1 MASTWNQGQWNLGS
15 WSDSS
20 SGSAITGLLANTALN
35 SVTIDAQINEGWG
48 RSTWNSATW
57 NSAPSAFVSV
67 TGSQTTVEIDLGI
80 GWGRGTWSEDGWNT
94 PGGYI
99 LTGTGTLFSIT
110 GQQGTTAIFD
120 ADNVTFPN
128 ATISA
133 QAALLYN
140 ANNANS
146 AIAILDFGGVKT
158 STNGT
163 FELQFPTANASAGLI
178 RIA

>member
-1 MASTWNQGQWNLGS
+1 M
-15 WSDSS
+15 
-20 SGSAITGLLANTALN
+20 AITQAIATVFKQDLMSPGGNLAALTLKCALYTNAATLNATTAAYETGNEVSASGTNYTTGGNVLANVAI
-35 SVTIDAQINEGWG
+35 SVD
-48 RSTWNSATW
+48 
-57 NSAPSAFVSV
+57 
-67 TGSQTTVEIDLGI
+67 
-80 GWGRGTWSEDGWNT
+80 
-94 PGGYI
+94 
-99 LTGTGTLFSIT
+99 
-110 GQQGTTAIFD
+110 GTTAIFD

-140 ANNANS
+140 NSSANA
-146 AIAILDFGGVKT
+146 AIAVLDFGGVKT

>member
-1 MASTWNQGQWNLGS
+1 MAITQAICTVFKQDLMSPGGNLAAQTLKCALYTNAATLDATTSVYITGS
-15 WSDSS
+15 EVSDS
-20 SGSAITGLLANTALN
+20 GTNYTTGGNTLTNVAI
-35 SVTIDAQINEGWG
+35 SVD
-48 RSTWNSATW
+48 
-57 NSAPSAFVSV
+57 
-67 TGSQTTVEIDLGI
+67 
-80 GWGRGTWSEDGWNT
+80 
-94 PGGYI
+94 
-99 LTGTGTLFSIT
+99 
-110 GQQGTTAIFD
+110 GTTAIFD

-140 ANNANS
+140 NSNANA
-146 AIAILDFGGVKT
+146 AIAVLDFGGVKT

>member
-1 MASTWNQGQWNLGS
+1 MAIIQAIATVFKQDLMSPGGNLAAQTLKCALYTNAAS
-15 WSDSS
+15 L
-20 SGSAITGLLANTALN
+20 AANTTAYATANEISASGTNYTTGGNTLTN
-35 SVTIDAQINEGWG
+35 VAISVD
-48 RSTWNSATW
+48 
-57 NSAPSAFVSV
+57 
-67 TGSQTTVEIDLGI
+67 
-80 GWGRGTWSEDGWNT
+80 
-94 PGGYI
+94 
-99 LTGTGTLFSIT
+99 
-110 GQQGTTAIFD
+110 GTTAIFD

-140 ANNANS
+140 NSNANA
-146 AIAILDFGGVKT
+146 AIAVLDFGGVKT

>member
-1 MASTWNQGQWNLGS
+1 M
-15 WSDSS
+15 
-20 SGSAITGLLANTALN
+20 AITQA
-35 SVTIDAQINEGWG
+35 IC
-48 RSTWNSATW
+48 
-57 NSAPSAFVSV
+57 
-67 TGSQTTVEIDLGI
+67 TVFKQDLM
-80 GWGRGTWSEDGWNT
+80 S
-94 PGGYI
+94 PGGNLAAQSLKCALYTNAATLNATTSIYI
-99 LTGTGTLFSIT
+99 TNGEVSSTNTNYTTGGNTLTNVAISVD
-110 GQQGTTAIFD
+110 GTTAIFD
-120 ADNVTFPN
+120 ADNVSFPN

-146 AIAILDFGGVKT
+146 AIAVLDFGGIKT

>member
-1 MASTWNQGQWNLGS
+1 MAIVQ
-15 WSDSS
+15 
-20 SGSAITGLLANTALN
+20 AI
-35 SVTIDAQINEGWG
+35 
-48 RSTWNSATW
+48 ATV
-57 NSAPSAFVSV
+57 FK
-67 TGSQTTVEIDLGI
+67 QDLM
-80 GWGRGTWSEDGWNT
+80 S
-94 PGGYI
+94 PGGNLAAQSLKCALYTNAATLNATTPAYTATNEVSDTNTNYTTGGNT
-99 LTGTGTLFSIT
+99 LTNVAISVD
-110 GQQGTTAIFD
+110 GTTAIFD

>member
-1 MASTWNQGQWNLGS
+1 MAIIQAICTVFKQDLMSPGGNLAAQSLKCALYTNAASLAANTTVYITGS
-15 WSDSS
+15 EVSDS
-20 SGSAITGLLANTALN
+20 GTNYTIGGNTLTNVAIT
-35 SVTIDAQINEGWG
+35 VD
-48 RSTWNSATW
+48 
-57 NSAPSAFVSV
+57 
-67 TGSQTTVEIDLGI
+67 
-80 GWGRGTWSEDGWNT
+80 
-94 PGGYI
+94 
-99 LTGTGTLFSIT
+99 
-110 GQQGTTAIFD
+110 GTTAIFD

-140 ANNANS
+140 NSNANA
-146 AIAILDFGGVKT
+146 AIAVLDFGGVKT

>member
-1 MASTWNQGQWNLGS
+1 MAIVQ
-15 WSDSS
+15 
-20 SGSAITGLLANTALN
+20 AI
-35 SVTIDAQINEGWG
+35 
-48 RSTWNSATW
+48 ATV
-57 NSAPSAFVSV
+57 FK
-67 TGSQTTVEIDLGI
+67 QDLM
-80 GWGRGTWSEDGWNT
+80 T
-94 PGGYI
+94 PGGNLAAQSLKCALY
-99 LTGTGTLFSIT
+99 TNAATL
-110 GQQGTTAIFD
+110 
-120 ADNVTFPN
+120 N

>member
-1 MASTWNQGQWNLGS
+1 MAITQAIATVFKQDLMSPGGNLAAQTIKCALYDNTAS
-15 WSDSS
+15 LAANTTAYATANEVSS
-20 SGSAITGLLANTALN
+20 SGTNYAAGGNTLTNVAI
-35 SVTIDAQINEGWG
+35 SVD
-48 RSTWNSATW
+48 
-57 NSAPSAFVSV
+57 
-67 TGSQTTVEIDLGI
+67 
-80 GWGRGTWSEDGWNT
+80 
-94 PGGYI
+94 
-99 LTGTGTLFSIT
+99 
-110 GQQGTTAIFD
+110 GTTAIFD

-140 ANNANS
+140 ANNSNS
-146 AIAILDFGGVKT
+146 AIAVLDFGGVKT

>member
-1 MASTWNQGQWNLGS
+1 MAIQQAICTVFKQDLMSPGGNLAAQTLKCALYTNAATLDATTSVYITGNEV
-15 WSDSS
+15 SDS
-20 SGSAITGLLANTALN
+20 GTNYTIGGNTLTNVAI
-35 SVTIDAQINEGWG
+35 SVD
-48 RSTWNSATW
+48 
-57 NSAPSAFVSV
+57 
-67 TGSQTTVEIDLGI
+67 
-80 GWGRGTWSEDGWNT
+80 
-94 PGGYI
+94 
-99 LTGTGTLFSIT
+99 
-110 GQQGTTAIFD
+110 GTTAIFD

-146 AIAILDFGGVKT
+146 AIAVLDFGGVKT

>member
-1 MASTWNQGQWNLGS
+1 M
-15 WSDSS
+15 
-20 SGSAITGLLANTALN
+20 AITQAICTVFKQDLMSPGGNLAAQTLKCALYTNAATLNATTAAYAVGNEVSGGNYTAGAGGNVLANVAI
-35 SVTIDAQINEGWG
+35 SVD
-48 RSTWNSATW
+48 
-57 NSAPSAFVSV
+57 
-67 TGSQTTVEIDLGI
+67 
-80 GWGRGTWSEDGWNT
+80 
-94 PGGYI
+94 
-99 LTGTGTLFSIT
+99 
-110 GQQGTTAIFD
+110 GTTAIFD

>member
-1 MASTWNQGQWNLGS
+1 M
-15 WSDSS
+15 
-20 SGSAITGLLANTALN
+20 AITQA
-35 SVTIDAQINEGWG
+35 IC
-48 RSTWNSATW
+48 
-57 NSAPSAFVSV
+57 
-67 TGSQTTVEIDLGI
+67 TVFKQDLM
-80 GWGRGTWSEDGWNT
+80 S
-94 PGGYI
+94 PGGN
-99 LTGTGTLFSIT
+99 LAAQTLKCALYTNAATLDATTSVYIT
-110 GQQGTTAIFD
+110 GNEVSASGTNYTTGGNTLTNVAISVDGTTAIFD

>member
-1 MASTWNQGQWNLGS
+1 M
-15 WSDSS
+15 
-20 SGSAITGLLANTALN
+20 AITQAIATVFKQDLMSPGGNLAALTLKCALYTNAATLNATTAAYETGNEVSASGTNYTTGGNVLANVAI
-35 SVTIDAQINEGWG
+35 SVD
-48 RSTWNSATW
+48 
-57 NSAPSAFVSV
+57 
-67 TGSQTTVEIDLGI
+67 
-80 GWGRGTWSEDGWNT
+80 
-94 PGGYI
+94 
-99 LTGTGTLFSIT
+99 
-110 GQQGTTAIFD
+110 GTTAIFD

>member
-1 MASTWNQGQWNLGS
+1 MAIIQ
-15 WSDSS
+15 
-20 SGSAITGLLANTALN
+20 AI
-35 SVTIDAQINEGWG
+35 
-48 RSTWNSATW
+48 ATV
-57 NSAPSAFVSV
+57 FK
-67 TGSQTTVEIDLGI
+67 QDLM
-80 GWGRGTWSEDGWNT
+80 S
-94 PGGYI
+94 PGGNLAAQTLKCALYTNAATLNAATPAYTATNEVSDI
-99 LTGTGTLFSIT
+99 STNYTTGGNTLTNVAISVD
-110 GQQGTTAIFD
+110 GTTAIFD

-133 QAALLYN
+133 QAAVLYN

-146 AIAILDFGGVKT
+146 AIAILDFGGVKS

>member
-1 MASTWNQGQWNLGS
+1 MAISQ
-15 WSDSS
+15 
-20 SGSAITGLLANTALN
+20 AITVSFKQDLMSPGGNLAALTLKCALYTNAATLNATTAAYATANEISASGTNYTTGGNVLANVAS
-35 SVTIDAQINEGWG
+35 SVD
-48 RSTWNSATW
+48 
-57 NSAPSAFVSV
+57 
-67 TGSQTTVEIDLGI
+67 
-80 GWGRGTWSEDGWNT
+80 
-94 PGGYI
+94 
-99 LTGTGTLFSIT
+99 
-110 GQQGTTAIFD
+110 GTTAIFD